1 VARTHRAAD
10 LLAKLAGEIV
20 NHLKIALRQLRLR
33 PTLSLVVIVMLAL
46 GIGATTAM
54 YSIYQQILVRP
65 LPTAEPDRL
74 VNLGAP
80 GPAKFG
86 GTYGDLGIGD
96 RDAQFT
102 YAMFREL
109 EARHPGFT
117 GLAAHTDFV
126 SNLSF
131 REQPSYSRG
140 GMLVSGGYFGVLGLK
155 PALGRLIVPED
166 EPQVGESAVVVL
178 GYDYWRR
185 RFAADP
191 NVLGER
197 LTVNGTDLE
206 IIGVAPQGFTG
217 TILGVH
223 ADVFVPLSMRWAM
236 VPTLGRYNPEN
247 PFRFFNYWAYVFG
260 RLEPGVTLDQAGSQL
275 NGVYSGLLNDVEAPL
290 LPAQLPQETKDQ
302 FRQRKISFASGE
314 LGWGPLRARAERP
327 LEILFGVTM
336 LVLLI
341 VCVNIANLLLTRG
354 ASRTGEIAVR
364 ASIGASRGVLVRHLL
379 TEAFVLIAIGGI
391 SSLFVAALIVRLI
404 SGMLPSNLALGLT
417 GLNPAALMF
426 AAGASLV
433 TVLVFGLVPAWRVS
447 GASPSQVMNAQGTR
461 AVSGRGSA
469 RFRAVLTTAQ
479 IAFSMVLLV
488 LAGLFTRSLSN
499 ISHEDLG
506 IDVDSIVNFGIT
518 AQLSSYDQQE
528 LLVLYDRI
536 EQTLAAQPGVRAV
549 GTTAIPLFYDFSL
562 GGDTAIEGVDPG
574 PNADTYSARTAVGS
588 GYFEALDVPL
598 LKGRLFTD
606 DDTAETPIVA
616 IVNQAF
622 ARKFN
627 LGDNVVGRRLG
638 NGDPRNSVEIV
649 GLVADA
655 KHASVKGDVP
665 PLVYLPRR
673 QNAGWF
679 QSLWVYVRGNVA
691 ADTLK
696 GMIPRVMNEIAP
708 DVPLVIVQTMRERLN
723 DNVYIDRL
731 LSTLS
736 TGFAALATLLAGIGL
751 YGVLAYN
758 VQQRTREL
766 GLRQALG
773 AEPKQLRKLVLKQVG
788 VMAMIGL
795 GVGLIAAFLLGTVAQ
810 SVLFGL
816 SGHDPAVMGAAAF
829 VLAAVILAASW
840 LPAWRASRIAPL
852 EALRYE

>member
-1 VARTHRAAD
+1 M
-10 LLAKLAGEIV
+10 
-20 NHLKIALRQLRLR
+20 NHLQIALRQLRLR
-33 PTLSLVVIVMLAL
+33 PTLSFVVIVMLAL
-46 GIGATTAM
+46 GLGATTAM

-65 LPTAEPDRL
+65 LPTPEPERL

-80 GPAKFG
+80 GPGKFG

-109 EARHPGFT
+109 EARHPGFAA
-117 GLAAHTDFV
+117 LAAHTDFV
-126 SNLSF
+126 SNLSY

-140 GMLVSGGYFGVLGLK
+140 GTLVSGNYFGVLGLK

-178 GYDYWRR
+178 GYSYWQR
-185 RFAADP
+185 RFAGDP
-191 NVLGER
+191 SVLGER

-217 TILGVH
+217 TILGVR

-236 VPTLGRYNPEN
+236 VPTLGQYDPNS
-247 PFRFFNYWAYVFG
+247 PFRFFNYWTYVFG
-260 RLEPGVTLDQAGSQL
+260 RLEPGVTLEQAGKQL
-275 NGVYSGLLNDVEAPL
+275 NSLYSGILNDVEAPL
-290 LPAQLPQETKDQ
+290 LPAQLPQEIKDQ
-302 FRQRKISFASGE
+302 FRQRQIAFAPGE
-314 LGWGPLRARAERP
+314 LGWGQLRERAARP
-327 LEILFGVTM
+327 LELLVWVTV

-341 VCVNIANLLLTRG
+341 VCVNIANLLLARG
-354 ASRTGEIAVR
+354 VARTGEIAIR
-364 ASIGASRGVLVRHLL
+364 ASIGASRGALVRHLL
-379 TEAFVLIAIGGI
+379 AESFVLIAIGGAL
-391 SSLFVAALIVRLI
+391 SLLVAALIVRLI
-404 SGMLPSNLALGLT
+404 SAMLPSNLALGLT
-417 GLNPAALMF
+417 ALSPAALLF

-447 GASPSQVMNAQGTR
+447 GANPGQVMNAQGTR

-469 RFRAVLTTAQ
+469 RFRTVLTTAQ

-499 ISHEDLG
+499 ITHEDLG

-588 GYFEALDVPL
+588 GYFDALDVAL

-606 DDTAETPIVA
+606 NDTAETPRVA
-616 IVNQAF
+616 IVNQTF

-627 LGDNVVGRRLG
+627 LGENVVGTRLG
-638 NGDPRNSVEIV
+638 NGQPQNSVEIV

-665 PLVYLPRR
+665 PLIYLPRR

-731 LSTLS
+731 LTTLS
-736 TGFAALATLLAGIGL
+736 TGFAALATLLDGIGL

-773 AEPKQLRKLVLKQVG
+773 AEPRQLRKLVLRQVG
-788 VMAMIGL
+788 VMAAIGL
-795 GVGLIAAFLLGTVAQ
+795 GAGLAAALALGTVAQ
-810 SVLFGL
+810 AVLFGL
-816 SGHDPAVMGAAAF
+816 SGRDPAVIGAAA
-829 VLAAVILAASW
+829 VTLAAVILAASW
-840 LPAWRASRIAPL
+840 LPAWRASRIPPL

>member
-1 VARTHRAAD
+1 M
-10 LLAKLAGEIV
+10 
-20 NHLKIALRQLRLR
+20 NHLKIALRQLWLR
-33 PTLSLVVIVMLAL
+33 PTLSFVVIVMLAL

-54 YSIYQQILVRP
+54 FSLFYQVLERP
-65 LPTAEPDRL
+65 LPIPEPERL

-80 GPAKFG
+80 GPGKVG
-86 GTYGDLGIGD
+86 GGYGDLGIGD
-96 RDAQFT
+96 REAQFS

-109 EARHPGFT
+109 EARQTGFT

-126 SNLSF
+126 SNLSYH
-131 REQPSYSRG
+131 EQPSYSRG
-140 GMLVSGGYFGVLGLK
+140 GTLVSGNYFSVLGLK
-155 PALGRLIVPED
+155 PALGRLIVPGD
-166 EPQVGESAVVVL
+166 EPKVGESAVVVL
-178 GYDYWRR
+178 SYGYWQR
-185 RFAADP
+185 RFAGDP
-191 NVLGER
+191 KVIGER

-206 IIGVAPQGFTG
+206 IIGVAPEGFVG
-217 TILGVH
+217 TILGVR

-236 VPTLGRYNPEN
+236 VPTLGQYNPEN
-247 PFRFFNYWAYVFG
+247 PGRFFNYWLYAFG
-260 RLEPGVTLDQAGSQL
+260 RLESGVTLEQAGAQL
-275 NGVYSGLLNDVEAPL
+275 NTLYSGILNDVEAPIL
-290 LPAQLPQETKDQ
+290 AANARNLPPDAAEQ
-302 FRQRKISFASGE
+302 FRARRITFSPGE

-327 LEILFGVTM
+327 LELLIGVTA

-354 ASRTGEIAVR
+354 AARSGEMAIRSSLGGQRFQLAK
-364 ASIGASRGVLVRHLL
+364 ALL
-379 TEAFVLIAIGGI
+379 SESLVLIAIGGI
-391 SSLFVAALIVRLI
+391 LSLVVAALIVRLI
-404 SGMLPSNLALGLT
+404 SGMVPSNLALGLT
-417 GLNPAALMF
+417 ALNSTALLF
-426 AAGASLV
+426 TAGASLV

-447 GASPSQVMNAQGTR
+447 GANPGQVMNMQGTR

-469 RFRAVLTTAQ
+469 RFRATLTTAQ

-488 LAGLFTRSLSN
+488 LAGLFTKSLSN
-499 ISHEDLG
+499 ISREDLG

-536 EQTLAAQPGVRAV
+536 EQTLAAQPGVTGV

-562 GGDTAIEGVDPG
+562 GGNVQIEGIEPAPG
-574 PNADTYSARTAVGS
+574 ADTYSAATAVGS
-588 GYFEALDVPL
+588 GYFDALDIPL
-598 LKGRLFTD
+598 RSGRLFTD
-606 DDTAETPIVA
+606 ADTPATPRVA

-627 LGDNVVGRRLG
+627 IAENAETGVGRRIG
-638 NGDPRNSVEIV
+638 SGQNAIEIV
-649 GLVADA
+649 GVVADA

-665 PLVYLPRR
+665 ALMYYPRR
-673 QNAGWF
+673 QAAGWL
-679 QSLWVYVRGNVA
+679 QSLWVYVRGDVP
-691 ADTLK
+691 ADSLK
-696 GMIPRVMNEIAP
+696 AMIPRVMAEIAP

-723 DNVYIDRL
+723 DNTYIDRL
-731 LSTLS
+731 LTTLS

-773 AEPKQLRKLVLKQVG
+773 AEPNQLRTLVLKQVG
-788 VMAMIGL
+788 VMALIGL
-795 GVGLIAAFLLGTVAQ
+795 GIGLAAAFFLGRVAEAT
-810 SVLFGL
+810 LFGL
-816 SGHDPAVMGAAAF
+816 SGRDPAVMGVAAV
-829 VLAAVILAASW
+829 VLAAVNLAASW